1 MSSFKSFVQPKYV
14 SSSPTSPTVR
24 MLKLI
29 ASYLQ
34 EQTPICKAALDV
46 MIINEVIFK

>member
-34 EQTPICKAALDV
+34 KQTPICKAADV
-46 MIINEVIFK
+46 IIINEVIFK